1 MTAPQPASSR
11 GGSNATRD
19 LVNRARMKKAP
30 QISAVQEM
38 AAVDSAPEGDT
49 TPAAPATVLPAVAA
63 PEPAPAPEPASA
75 APAVAAVPETT
86 PRVQQKAAPAPA
98 APQSAA
104 PAARQPGVKKSEK
117 EGYKKTG
124 NGWQTL
130 EQWNRTRSTYGATRH
145 LTGHLSL
152 ADYIV
157 AALEFYDQH
166 IEEKFNNGEPF
177 DFNPMNIPQG
187 RPVGSTNQ
195 PKG

>member
-1 MTAPQPASSR
+1 MIPPQPASSR
-11 GGSNATRD
+11 GGSDATRA

-38 AAVDSAPEGDT
+38 ATGEPAAAPEVPTAAPRSAP
-49 TPAAPATVLPAVAA
+49 PATVEVPAAAEVTPEVAPPAAA
-63 PEPAPAPEPASA
+63 PEVTPEVERKVEPAPAPQPS
-75 APAVAAVPETT
+75 
-86 PRVQQKAAPAPA
+86 PAPK
-98 APQSAA
+98 P
-104 PAARQPGVKKSEK
+104 VKKSEK

-124 NGWQTL
+124 NGWQTI

-152 ADYIV
+152 ADYVV